1 MYNVIANPQ
10 AGEGKKKKLL
20 ERAPARFAERGK
32 QVRLYQTEKPGDA
45 AAFAAK
51 LSREGEG
58 DIVAFGG
65 DGTLHEVLKGFENF
79 GSCALGLIPAGT
91 GNDFAASAGIPLQ
104 PEAAA
109 DLIADTQPQFT
120 DFLQL
125 PQGVRGI
132 NAAGTGIDVEI
143 LRRCRDSKFLR
154 GKMQYLVSLIVSLIK
169 YKNYTFT
176 VRVNGQESRHS
187 ALIACVGNGQTIGG
201 GIRMCPQA
209 HIADGMLDFVA
220 VDDVK
225 KASIPAAFVKLM
237 KGRILEEPFTFFER
251 CKHVEIEPD
260 APMTVQVDGELY
272 DGLPFIADIVENKLR
287 MWRGAPQ
294 TV

>member
-1 MYNVIANPQ
+1 M
-10 AGEGKKKKLL
+10 
-20 ERAPARFAERGK
+20 
-32 QVRLYQTEKPGDA
+32 
-45 AAFAAK
+45 
-51 LSREGEG
+51 
-58 DIVAFGG
+58 
-65 DGTLHEVLKGFENF
+65 
-79 GSCALGLIPAGT
+79 
-91 GNDFAASAGIPLQ
+91 
-104 PEAAA
+104 
-109 DLIADTQPQFT
+109 
-120 DFLQL
+120 QL

-176 VRVNGQESRHS
+176 MRVNGQESRHS

-251 CKHVEIEPD
+251 CKHVEIVPD

-294 TV
+294 KA